1 MGLIFLDKCAGC
13 GVTDDKEPL
22 IKVSGCIYE
31 LGTSR
36 FSNVYLCAECFVKV
50 KRGQS
55 KNFYLKG

>member
-36 FSNVYLCAECFVKV
+36 LANVYLCAECFVKV
-50 KRGQS
+50 KRGGS
-55 KNFYLKG
+55 TNFSLMG

>member
-13 GVTDDKEPL
+13 GVTDDKKLL

-36 FSNVYLCAECFVKV
+36 CANVYLCAECLVKV
-50 KRGQS
+50 NRGHNT
-55 KNFYLKG
+55 NFFLRR